1 LLKKIKRFQRLATLR
16 KKDISKEILSSNL
29 LENEIV
35 KNKNLINQIDTIME
49 SGKVKAE
56 EKLISAGYFKNN
68 TQLLSTLQNQKNIAN
83 HRQQYLIAEKK
94 VIQSKIIAN
103 NIKKIKAEEKT
114 SEYQKSYREDLDNK
128 NYGL

>member
-1 LLKKIKRFQRLATLR
+1 MLKKIKRFQRLATLR

-35 KNKNLINQIDTIME
+35 KNKNLISQIDTIIE

>member
-29 LENEIV
+29 IENEIV
-35 KNKNLINQIDTIME
+35 KNKNLISQIDTIME